1 MVNLIYNICAGNDSK
16 QYKDSDN
23 DIINYLELNK
33 TRILDLA
40 EKDYENFVEALT
52 NNAVSSAAS
61 SSDAKLSLPS
71 SSTFLDPYNQ
81 SDKYRIEDSE
91 LP

>member
-40 EKDYENFVEALT
+40 EKDYENFVEELT
-52 NNAVSSAAS
+52 NDSIANAS
-61 SSDAKLSLPS
+61 SNATLSSPRS
-71 SSTFLDPYNQ
+71 SSTLPNLSNQ
-81 SDKYRIEDSE
+81 NDR
-91 LP
+91 